1 MLEKIGLPAKPSM
14 RGSNWVV
21 DASHC
26 QGCSSQFTF
35 INRKH
40 HCRRCGGLFCNSCT
54 NQRMY
59 LRGQGDSPVR
69 ICDPCKKLEE
79 AARFEMRHGN
89 KSRTSRGSSKLTVKD
104 EDEVLNQILGTD
116 VRQSSLSGSVATK
129 SNVFSDMEKGTSNA
143 SSSNFREEAVLPSF
157 DTQNDTEEID
167 SYSPEKLLQ
176 MSLEEKKKYRTLK
189 GEGKPEEALRAF
201 KRGKELERQAKAL
214 EVATKKNNRK
224 ASSSN
229 KLVGKTTVDS
239 EGSFTNSKVSSHIDK
254 ESKNDLASELRE
266 LGWSEADLH
275 DADAKPV
282 KTSLEGELST
292 LLGEVH
298 KKSDIGKRTG
308 SIDKTQVL
316 AIKRKALSYK
326 REGKLVEA
334 KEELKKAK
342 VLEKQLEEQEFLAEA
357 EDSDD
362 ELSALIRSMDSDEQ
376 NDFMLNKQDVDFDF
390 NHLVGASED
399 LGLDGNFEVTEEDME
414 DPEIAAALESIGWAE
429 ESDHPVVPTA
439 HFAFVDGKVLSDD
452 VLALKKEAVRQKR
465 SGNVEEAMALL
476 RRAKLLEKDTKSM
489 ESQGSNFVM
498 PNLAIDDVL
507 TSDTTGDTLSMKV
520 DNGMV
525 ATSTYVEPKLP
536 PKSKLMI
543 QRELLAL
550 KKRALVLRREG
561 RLDEAEEELRKGKVL
576 ESQLEEMETGSK
588 VSATK
593 PGASSKVTDLVHK
606 QPGLT
611 GDLGPG
617 EHDDEAD
624 VTEQDMEDP
633 TMLKM
638 LENLGWK
645 DEESQPEPSSKKVV
659 MAPKRSKAEIQRE
672 LLGLKRKALTLRRQ
686 GQTDEAEE
694 VLKNANLLE
703 AQLEEID
710 LSKNESTFIFVKEP
724 KEPFE
729 QSAKLSDHDADPP
742 KIHVPAENP
751 SSISIS
757 TPTNRNPLLDFDPPA
772 ETKVAELAGSFAQSS
787 QSVNLVDL
795 LTGGEWQSS
804 LKPVEEVESKGS
816 FSTDIFS
823 LNNVQSGSSKSSN
836 KVKESEDE
844 FFSQNKGKSVNR
856 VEKAPDNVT
865 DSTPASDS
873 QISPTDL
880 PHIILARKRK
890 AVALKREGKLAEAR
904 EELYQAKLLEK
915 NLQED
920 KPQTDA
926 GSTDIS
932 ISNSNAIPI
941 AQEEHKVPHEAPKPM
956 AGRDRFKLQQQSLAH
971 KRQALK
977 LRREG
982 RIAEAEA
989 EFELAKALET
999 QLEESSGHDSKS
1011 TKETERMDDLGVEDL
1026 LDPQLLSALKAIG
1039 LQDAEVVQHARV
1051 QPESAKPNFSESGT
1065 SNQERSQ
1072 LEERIKA
1079 EKVKAMNLKK
1089 AGKQAEAL
1097 DALRRAKM
1105 YEKKLNTLS

>member
-14 RGSNWVV
+14 RGNNWVV

-40 HCRRCGGLFCNSCT
+40 HCRRCGGLFCGTCT

-89 KSRTSRGSSKLTVKD
+89 KNRPSRGGSKLTVKD
-104 EDEVLNQILGTD
+104 EDEVLNQILVTD
-116 VRQSSLSGSVATK
+116 TRQSSLSGSLASK
-129 SNVFSDMEKGTSNA
+129 RNVFSDIEKGTSNA
-143 SSSNFREEAVLPSF
+143 SSSNFHEEAVLPSL

-176 MSLEEKKKYRTLK
+176 MSVEEKKKYRTLK

-214 EVATKKNNRK
+214 EVALKKNNRK

-229 KLVGKTTVDS
+229 KLVGKTIEDS
-239 EGSFTNSKVSSHIDK
+239 EGSFTKGKVSSHIDK

-282 KTSLEGELST
+282 KKSLEGELYT

-298 KKSDIGKRTG
+298 KKSENVKQTG

-326 REGKLVEA
+326 REGKLAEA

-342 VLEKQLEEQEFLAEA
+342 ILEKQLEEQEFLAEA

-376 NDFMLNKQDVDFDF
+376 NDFLLDKQDVGFDF
-390 NHLVGASED
+390 NHLLGASDD
-399 LGLDGNFEVTEEDME
+399 LGLDGNFEVTEEDIE
-414 DPEIAAALESIGWAE
+414 DPEIAAALESMGWTE
-429 ESDHPVVPTA
+429 ESDHPVVPNA
-439 HFAFVDGKVLSDD
+439 RFASVDGKVLSDD

-476 RRAKLLEKDTKSM
+476 RKAKLLEKDTKNM

-498 PNLAIDDVL
+498 PNLTIDEVL
-507 TSDTTGDTLSMKV
+507 TSDTTGDTLLMKV

-525 ATSTYVEPKLP
+525 STSTYVEPKLP

-576 ESQLEEMETGSK
+576 ECQLEEMETGSR

-593 PGASSKVTDLVHK
+593 PSASSKITDPVHM
-606 QPGLT
+606 QQGLP

-617 EHDDEAD
+617 EQDDEAD
-624 VTEQDMEDP
+624 VTEQDMQDP
-633 TMLKM
+633 TMLEM

-645 DEESQPEPSSKKVV
+645 DEESRPETSSEKVV
-659 MAPKRSKAEIQRE
+659 LAPKRSKAEIQRE

-686 GQTDEAEE
+686 GETEEAEE
-694 VLKNANLLE
+694 VLKKANLLE

-710 LSKNESTFIFVKEP
+710 VSKKESTLLFVNKP

-729 QSAKLSDHDADPP
+729 QSAKLSDLNADPP
-742 KIHVPAENP
+742 KIHAPAENP

-757 TPTNRNPLLDFDPPA
+757 TPTNKNPLLERDPPA
-772 ETKVAELAGSFAQSS
+772 ETKVAKHAGSFAQSS

-795 LTGGEWQSS
+795 LTGGEWQGSQ
-804 LKPVEEVESKGS
+804 KPVEEVESKGS
-816 FSTDIFS
+816 FSSDIFS
-823 LNNVQSGSSKSSN
+823 LNNVQSGSLKSSN
-836 KVKESEDE
+836 KVIESEDKV
-844 FFSQNKGKSVNR
+844 FSQNKGKSVNG
-856 VEKAPDNVT
+856 VEKAPDNET
-865 DSTPASDS
+865 DSTPVPET

-880 PHIILARKRK
+880 PHKILARKRK
-890 AVALKREGKLAEAR
+890 AVALKKEGKLAEAR
-904 EELYQAKLLEK
+904 EELRQAKLLEK
-915 NLQED
+915 SLQED
-920 KPQTDA
+920 KRQSDA
-926 GSTDIS
+926 GSTDVS
-932 ISNSNAIPI
+932 ISMSNDTPFV
-941 AQEEHKVPHEAPKPM
+941 QEEHKIPQQAPKPM
-956 AGRDRFKLQQQSLAH
+956 TGRDRFKLQQESLAH

-982 RIAEAEA
+982 RIMEAEA

-1011 TKETERMDDLGVEDL
+1011 TKETEGMDDLGVEDL

-1039 LQDAEVVQHARV
+1039 LQDTEIVQHAPIR
-1051 QPESAKPNFSESGT
+1051 PESTKPNFSESDT
-1065 SNQERSQ
+1065 SSQERSQ

-1079 EKVKAMNLKK
+1079 EKVKAVNLKK

-1105 YEKKLNTLS
+1105 YEKKLNTLA